1 MPLIAFYATDILRR
15 TPSGDYDG
23 LEIFQPLTRNF
34 DCFAKEGSSVVIKR
48 LLPLILLVV
57 IGSAPSL
64 GQASSHTP
72 APQPPTDSTQP
83 DLSQFD
89 GEWLGE
95 LRTSFG
101 GAPCGMS
108 YRLQISVAQGA
119 VTGGAT
125 RGGERF
131 TVYGDIGA
139 DGALNWTASS
149 GRGGASGKGKIDGDS
164 ARGDWEDDTG
174 QCTGTFKVEKGS

>member
-1 MPLIAFYATDILRR
+1 MTNNAFFAKGECLVILR
-15 TPSGDYDG
+15 
-23 LEIFQPLTRNF
+23 
-34 DCFAKEGSSVVIKR
+34 R

-57 IGSAPSL
+57 IGSAPNP
-64 GQASSHTP
+64 GEASSSTP
-72 APQPPTDSTQP
+72 VPQLSTDSTQP
-83 DLSQFD
+83 DLSKFD
-89 GEWLGE
+89 GEWAGE

-108 YRLQISVAQGA
+108 YRLEMSVARGA

-131 TVYGDIGA
+131 TVYGDIDV
-139 DGALNWTASS
+139 DGVLNWSATS
-149 GRGGASGKGKIDGDS
+149 GRGGASGKGKIDGNA

-174 QCTGTFKVEKGS
+174 QCTGTFEIEKES